1 MVLVIED
8 IHWADPSTLDFL
20 SFVARNAR
28 GERMLLIA
36 THRLHDGRD
45 LQALER
51 YVDQLER
58 CPAVEPIA
66 LGPLTEAQVSE
77 QIEAILRRPAD
88 TTTTRRITARTQGNP
103 FYVEELIAHG
113 ATAEAPLPAGQAAT
127 LLERIGTLSPETQH
141 VLHVLAAFGRA
152 IEHDLLASRR
162 RDRGARAV
170 AAAAHR
176 RRRARDRGDRLHA
189 DVPPRSHA
197 RSGLRG
203 AAPGR
208 AAAPARRR
216 GQGAVRAPGH
226 DRRRRAGRAVARC
239 RGTRRGARGVDR
251 GRPRRGRR
259 LRLQRSRRALQRG
272 GRPLELR
279 RRDRPG
285 PRRDPAR
292 RRRRGL
298 PGRRRRPADR
308 VVRARPRSARRGPG
322 SAPRG
327 HVLRAAR
334 PLPGPSS
341 GQVAVVLQRGAPV
354 PRRRPERRARPPA
367 RRREPH
373 AHAQRALG

>member
-28 GERMLLIA
+28 GERVLLIA

-58 CPAVEPIA
+58 CPAVEPIE

-77 QIEAILRRPAD
+77 QIEAILRRTAD

-113 ATAEAPLPAGQAAT
+113 GTAEAPLPAGQAAT

-152 IEHDLLASRR
+152 IEQDLLASRR

-176 RRRARDRGDRLHA
+176 RRRARDRGRRLHA
-189 DVPPRSHA
+189 HVSPRSHA
-197 RSGLRG
+197 RSGL
-203 AAPGR
+203 
-208 AAAPARRR
+208 
-216 GQGAVRAPGH
+216 
-226 DRRRRAGRAVARC
+226 
-239 RGTRRGARGVDR
+239 
-251 GRPRRGRR
+251 
-259 LRLQRSRRALQRG
+259 
-272 GRPLELR
+272 
-279 RRDRPG
+279 
-285 PRRDPAR
+285 
-292 RRRRGL
+292 
-298 PGRRRRPADR
+298 
-308 VVRARPRSARRGPG
+308 
-322 SAPRG
+322 
-327 HVLRAAR
+327 
-334 PLPGPSS
+334 
-341 GQVAVVLQRGAPV
+341 
-354 PRRRPERRARPPA
+354 
-367 RRREPH
+367 
-373 AHAQRALG
+373 